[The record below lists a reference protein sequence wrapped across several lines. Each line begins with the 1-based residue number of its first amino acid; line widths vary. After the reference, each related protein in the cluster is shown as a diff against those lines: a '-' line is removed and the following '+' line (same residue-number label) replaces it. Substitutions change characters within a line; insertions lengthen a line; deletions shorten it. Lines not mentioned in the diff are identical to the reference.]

1 MATKSK
7 GAKKS
12 TKKAI
17 AVKRK
22 PTNLK
27 TAKAAPKKAVA
38 KKTATKKKTASK
50 KVVAKKVAVKKKSVS
65 IRKPVELL
73 IKKATPVKTIV
84 KKPTVAAP
92 KIQEPIPVETNLPPV
107 AENSPEI
114 IPVTNSSAPGMN
126 TKSMQTEAVR
136 HYDNHHI
143 HLSNKKKG
151 GIKPSGKKP
160 LW

>member
-17 AVKRK
+17 TVKRK

-27 TAKAAPKKAVA
+27 AAKSAPKKAVA
-38 KKTATKKKTASK
+38 KKTATKKKTA
-50 KVVAKKVAVKKKSVS
+50 AKKVIAKKVIIKKKAASTRNAVK
-65 IRKPVELL
+65 PL
-73 IKKATPVKTIV
+73 IKKAAPQKASTR
-84 KKPTVAAP
+84 KPAVAAQ

-107 AENSPEI
+107 EEKSPEV
-114 IPVTNSSAPGMN
+114 IPVTNSSAPGMI
-126 TKSMQTEAVR
+126 TKSMQREAVR

-143 HLSNKKKG
+143 HLSNKKG